1 MPAMTTVR
9 AFVALPLPEASL
21 RIIGKLQQELATAL
35 PGVRWVKPET
45 IHLTL
50 AFLGDITEDSL
61 EKLGSSMLSIGGLQS
76 PVTATFSGVGAFP
89 SRNRPRVV
97 WLGLDGGNTLHQLH
111 RALLAELHRLQLPVD
126 DRPFVPHLTLG
137 RSRKPL
143 PGAGRILE
151 SFSDRDCGSARLGQ
165 LVLYESRLGPRGALH
180 LPRHTI
186 QLTGP
191 QP

>member
-1 MPAMTTVR
+1 MPTLTTVR
-9 AFVALPLPEASL
+9 AFVALPLPEAPL
-21 RIIGKLQQELATAL
+21 RTIGELQQELATAL
-35 PGVRWVKPET
+35 PGIRWVKPET

-50 AFLGDITEDSL
+50 AFLGDIAEDSL
-61 EKLGSSMLSIGGLQS
+61 EKLGRSMLSIGGLQA

-89 SRNRPRVV
+89 CRSRPRVV
-97 WLGLDGGNTLHQLH
+97 WLGLDGGNTLSPLH
-111 RALLAELHRLQLPVD
+111 EILKAKLNILRLPVD
-126 DRPFVPHLTLG
+126 ERPFVPHLTLG

-151 SFSDRDCGSARLGQ
+151 SFSDRDCGSAQLDQ

-180 LPRHTI
+180 LPRYTVP
-186 QLTGP
+186 LTGP